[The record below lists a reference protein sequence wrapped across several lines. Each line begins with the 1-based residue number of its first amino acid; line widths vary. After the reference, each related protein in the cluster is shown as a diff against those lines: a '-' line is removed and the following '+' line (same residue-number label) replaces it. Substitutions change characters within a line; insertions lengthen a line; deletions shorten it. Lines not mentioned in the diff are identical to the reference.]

1 MAPFP
6 RRTPLVTTTID
17 LYGRDHASVALEPA
31 PGRWPGHEGTDR
43 LVVPRGSAALARAR
57 ADEPVMGR
65 VQGRLRH
72 AAGAICD
79 PTLAAEDPS
88 ALSVA
93 VSGRAMGAPEGAE
106 TLRIAAKLLKSGLG
120 PIPSIGLS
128 SFGSVSLAD
137 AAAAVL
143 AMALAPAGMDV
154 RLSAALSLE
163 GLLGWYRVADPHL
176 QPPQQA
182 VAYALRHAV
191 ARLTEEGHAIP
202 DELRTAVDEH
212 RKISPMA
219 GGS

>member
-1 MAPFP
+1 VAPFL

-17 LYGRDHASVALEPA
+17 LYGHDHASVALEPA
-31 PGRWPGHEGTDR
+31 PGRWPEHEGTDR
-43 LVVPRGSAALARAR
+43 LVVPLGIAALALARA
-57 ADEPVMGR
+57 EESVMGH
-65 VQGRLRH
+65 VQDRLRH
-72 AAGAICD
+72 AASAICD
-79 PTLAAEDPS
+79 PTLAAEGPS
-88 ALSVA
+88 TLSVA
-93 VSGRAMGAPEGAE
+93 VSGRAIGAPDGPRS
-106 TLRIAAKLLKSGLG
+106 LRIASKLVRSLLG

-128 SFGSVSLAD
+128 SYGSLSLAD
-137 AAAAVL
+137 AAAAAL

-191 ARLTEEGHAIP
+191 ARLTEEGHPISA
-202 DELRTAVDEH
+202 ELRTAVDEH